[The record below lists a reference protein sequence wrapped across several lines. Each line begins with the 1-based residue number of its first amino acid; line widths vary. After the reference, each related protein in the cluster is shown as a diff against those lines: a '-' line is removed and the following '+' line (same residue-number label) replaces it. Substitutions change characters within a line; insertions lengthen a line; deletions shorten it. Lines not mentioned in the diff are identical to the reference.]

1 VSTSRE
7 PQVSWKA
14 IEENAEVFTSDGF
27 AVGRVSQ
34 VVGDPTA
41 DVFTG
46 LAVSKG
52 VIGKPKFVPSEQVTG
67 IWPTRVEI
75 DVTRD
80 EFERLDE
87 YEDEPVIRVN
97 PAEPPG
103 GFLSR
108 LFGRR

>member
-1 VSTSRE
+1 MTTSPE

-14 IEENAEVFTSDGF
+14 IEANAEVFTSDGF
-27 AVGRVSQ
+27 AIGKVSK

-46 LAVSKG
+46 LAVSKH
-52 VIGKPKFVPSEQVTG
+52 VIGKPKFVPSERVTG
-67 IWPTRVEI
+67 IWPRRVEI
-75 DVTRD
+75 DLTQD
-80 EFERLDE
+80 EFDLLDE

-97 PAEPPG
+97 PADRG

>member
-1 VSTSRE
+1 MSTPPE

-14 IEENAEVFTSDGF
+14 IEANADVLTSDGF
-27 AVGRVSQ
+27 AVGKVSK

-46 LAVSKG
+46 LAVSKH
-52 VIGKPKFVPSEQVTG
+52 VIGKPKFVPSEGVTG
-67 IWPTRVEI
+67 IWPRRVEI
-75 DVTRD
+75 DLTKGT
-80 EFERLDE
+80 FESLEE
-87 YEDEPVIRVN
+87 YEDEPVIRVD
-97 PAEPPG
+97 PADRG

>member
-1 VSTSRE
+1 MSTPRE

-14 IEENAEVFTSDGF
+14 IEANAEVFTTDGF
-27 AVGRVSQ
+27 AVGKLTQ

-52 VIGKPKFVPSEQVTG
+52 MIGKPKFVPSERVVG
-67 IWPTRVEI
+67 LWPSRVEI
-75 DVTRD
+75 DHTQD

-87 YEDEPVIRVN
+87 YEDEPVIQVN
-97 PAEPPG
+97 PAPPG

>member
-1 VSTSRE
+1 MSTPPE
-7 PQVSWKA
+7 PQVAWKA
-14 IEENAEVFTSDGF
+14 IEADAEVFTSDGF
-27 AVGRVSQ
+27 AVGKVSK

-52 VIGKPKFVPSEQVTG
+52 LIGKPSFVPSERVTG
-67 IWPTRVEI
+67 IWSKRVEI
-75 DVTRD
+75 DVTQD

-87 YEDEPVIRVN
+87 YEDEPVVKVN
-97 PAEPPG
+97 PADPPG

>member
-1 VSTSRE
+1 MSTSSE

-14 IEENAEVFTSDGF
+14 IEANAEVFTSDGF
-27 AVGRVSQ
+27 AVGKVSKI
-34 VVGDPTA
+34 VGDPTA

-46 LAVSKG
+46 LAVSKHL
-52 VIGKPKFVPSEQVTG
+52 IGTPKFVPSERVTG
-67 IWPTRVEI
+67 IWPHRVEI
-75 DVTRD
+75 DLTED
-80 EFERLDE
+80 EVDRLEE

-97 PAEPPG
+97 PADQP

>member
-1 VSTSRE
+1 VNTSRE

-14 IEENAEVFTSDGF
+14 IEANAEVFTSDGL
-27 AVGRVSQ
+27 AVGKVSK
-34 VVGDPTA
+34 VVGDATA

-52 VIGKPKFVPSEQVTG
+52 VIGKPKFVPSERVAG
-67 IWPTRVEI
+67 IWPSRIEI
-75 DVTRD
+75 DLTKD
-80 EFERLDE
+80 DFERLGE

-97 PAEPPG
+97 PAPPG

>member
-1 VSTSRE
+1 MSAPGE
-7 PQVSWKA
+7 PQVSWKG
-14 IEENAEVFTSDGF
+14 IEANAEVFTSDGLT
-27 AVGRVSQ
+27 VGKVSQ

-52 VIGKPKFVPSEQVTG
+52 FIGKPKFVPSERVTG
-67 IWPTRVEI
+67 IWPSRVEI
-75 DVTRD
+75 NLTQD

-97 PAEPPG
+97 PADPPG

-108 LFGRR
+108 FFGRR

>member
-1 VSTSRE
+1 MSAPPE

-14 IEENAEVFTSDGF
+14 IEADAEVFTSDGF
-27 AVGRVSQ
+27 AVGKVSK

-52 VIGKPKFVPSEQVTG
+52 LIGKPKFIPSERVTG
-67 IWPTRVEI
+67 IWPHRVEI
-75 DVTRD
+75 DLTQD
-80 EFERLDE
+80 EFDRLEE
-87 YEDEPVIRVN
+87 YEDEPVVKVN
-97 PAEPPG
+97 PADPPG
-103 GFLSR
+103 GFLRR

>member
-1 VSTSRE
+1 MSTSSE

-14 IEENAEVFTSDGF
+14 IEANAEVFTSDGVE
-27 AVGRVSQ
+27 VGKVSK

-46 LAVSKG
+46 LAVSKHLL
-52 VIGKPKFVPSEQVTG
+52 GKPNFVPSERVTG
-67 IWPTRVEI
+67 IWPHRVEI
-75 DVTRD
+75 DLTQD
-80 EFERLDE
+80 EFDRLEE

-97 PAEPPG
+97 PAESP

>member
-1 VSTSRE
+1 MSTSSE

-14 IEENAEVFTSDGF
+14 IEANAEVFTSDG
-27 AVGRVSQ
+27 VEIGKVSQ

-46 LAVSKG
+46 LAVSKHLL
-52 VIGKPKFVPSEQVTG
+52 GKPSFVPSERVTG
-67 IWPTRVEI
+67 IWPQRVEI
-75 DVTRD
+75 DLTQD
-80 EFERLDE
+80 EFDRLEE

-97 PAEPPG
+97 PADPSG

-108 LFGRR
+108 LFRRR

>member
-1 VSTSRE
+1 MSTSPE

-14 IEENAEVFTSDGF
+14 IEADAEVFTSDGS
-27 AVGRVSQ
+27 AVGKVSKI
-34 VVGDPTA
+34 VGDATA

-46 LAVSKG
+46 LAVSKH
-52 VIGKPKFVPSEQVTG
+52 VIAKPKFVPSERVTG
-67 IWPTRVEI
+67 IWPHRVEI
-75 DVTRD
+75 DLTQD
-80 EFERLDE
+80 EFDRLEE

-97 PAEPPG
+97 PADPP

>member
-1 VSTSRE
+1 MSTSGE

-14 IEENAEVFTSDGF
+14 IEANAEVFTSDGI
-27 AVGRVSQ
+27 AVGKLSQ

-52 VIGKPKFVPSEQVTG
+52 VIGKPKFVPSERVTG
-67 IWPTRVEI
+67 IWPNRVEI
-75 DVTRD
+75 DLTQD
-80 EFERLDE
+80 EFERLDS

-97 PAEPPG
+97 PTPPG

>member
-1 VSTSRE
+1 MSTPPE

-14 IEENAEVFTSDGF
+14 IEANADVFTSDGF
-27 AVGRVSQ
+27 AVGKVSK

-46 LAVSKG
+46 LAVSKH
-52 VIGKPKFVPSEQVTG
+52 VIGKPKFVASEGVTG
-67 IWPTRVEI
+67 IWPRRVEI
-75 DVTRD
+75 DLTKD
-80 EFERLDE
+80 ELESLEE
-87 YEDEPVIRVN
+87 YEDEPVIRVD
-97 PAEPPG
+97 PTDRG

>member
-1 VSTSRE
+1 VSTSPE

-14 IEENAEVFTSDGF
+14 IETDAKVFTSDGF
-27 AVGRVSQ
+27 AVGKVSK

-46 LAVSKG
+46 LAVSKH
-52 VIGKPKFVPSEQVTG
+52 VIGKPKFVPSERVTG
-67 IWPTRVEI
+67 IWPRRVEI
-75 DVTRD
+75 DLTQD
-80 EFERLDE
+80 EFDRLHE
-87 YEDEPVIRVN
+87 YEEEPVIRVN
-97 PAEPPG
+97 PADPQG

>member
-1 VSTSRE
+1 MSTSSE

-14 IEENAEVFTSDGF
+14 IEANAEVFTSDGF
-27 AVGRVSQ
+27 AVGKVST

-46 LAVSKG
+46 LAVSKHLL
-52 VIGKPKFVPSEQVTG
+52 GKPKFVPSERVTG
-67 IWPTRVEI
+67 IWPHRAEI
-75 DVTRD
+75 DLTQE
-80 EFERLDE
+80 EFDGLEE
-87 YEDEPVIRVN
+87 YEDEAVIRVN
-97 PAEPPG
+97 PADSP

>member
-1 VSTSRE
+1 MSTSHE
-7 PQVSWKA
+7 PQVAWKA
-14 IEENAEVFTSDGF
+14 IEANAEVFASDDVV
-27 AVGRVSQ
+27 VGKVSQ

-52 VIGKPKFVPSEQVTG
+52 VIGKPKFVPSERVTG
-67 IWPTRVEI
+67 IWPSRVEI
-75 DVTRD
+75 DLTQD
-80 EFERLDE
+80 DFERLDE

-97 PAEPPG
+97 PPRS

>member
-1 VSTSRE
+1 MSTSRE

-14 IEENAEVFTSDGF
+14 IEANAEVFSSDGF
-27 AVGRVSQ
+27 AIGKVSK

-52 VIGKPKFVPSEQVTG
+52 LLGKPKFVPSERVTG
-67 IWPTRVEI
+67 IWPSRVEI
-75 DVTRD
+75 DMTQD
-80 EFERLDE
+80 EFERLE
-87 YEDEPVIRVN
+87 EHEDEPVIKVN
-97 PAEPPG
+97 PADPAG

-108 LFGRR
+108 LFRR